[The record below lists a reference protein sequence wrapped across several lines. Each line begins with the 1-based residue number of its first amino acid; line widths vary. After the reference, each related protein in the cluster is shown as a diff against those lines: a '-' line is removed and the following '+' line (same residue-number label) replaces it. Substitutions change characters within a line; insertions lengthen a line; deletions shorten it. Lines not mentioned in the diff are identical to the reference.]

1 MSYNVPGIAVIMT
14 KMASGNV
21 QVVFQ
26 NGNGAIGGQPVA
38 GDLRFSVVIPAADFT
53 SFNTT
58 VNGGATG
65 ASLTKVYAQDL
76 NQGDYPYGAVFQ
88 A

>member
-1 MSYNVPGIAVIMT
+1 MSYNVPAVAVIMT

-26 NGNGAIGGQPVA
+26 NGNGAVGNTPTT
-38 GDLRFSVVIPAADFT
+38 GDIRFSVVIPAADFT

-58 VNGGATG
+58 VNGSSTG
-65 ASLTKVYAQDL
+65 ANLTRVYTQDQ

-88 A
+88 S